1 MMNTMPKDFCVASTV
16 GDRVLT
22 YTELAKV
29 WIGIERSGATTS
41 NKLLHQM
48 LILWGARISELRLAV
63 KGDFNQE
70 DGVWTVL
77 ASNSKMGNTVRQAIF
92 SQIKPLL

>member
-1 MMNTMPKDFCVASTV
+1 MPKDFGVASAV

-41 NKLLHQM
+41 NKLL
-48 LILWGARISELRLAV
+48 LWVARISEQRLAV
-63 KGDFNQE
+63 KTWRME
-70 DGVWTVL
+70 C
-77 ASNSKMGNTVRQAIF
+77 VRFQH
-92 SQIKPLL
+92 QIAKWVIPFAG